1 VTIIPTRA
9 VFRRAALALA
19 LASASALP
27 AAAQDLSAIQTPN
40 ASAPSTAAPDLGLP
54 KGALVF
60 HGNYCGPG
68 SRGNNPPPVDALDRA
83 CMHHDACSPP
93 VGEGLAPCSCNQRLY
108 SEAMAVARNPRT
120 SDDLRTVADFVAE
133 GAKALACR

>member
-1 VTIIPTRA
+1 MTIMPTRA
-9 VFRRAALALA
+9 VVRRAALALA
-19 LASASALP
+19 LVSASALP
-27 AAAQDLSAIQTPN
+27 AAAQDLAAVQTPD
-40 ASAPSTAAPDLGLP
+40 ASASSTTAPAMGLP

-93 VGEGLAPCSCNQRLY
+93 AGEGLPLCSCNQRLH
-108 SEAMAVARNPRT
+108 SEASAVARSPRT
-120 SDDLRTVADFVAE
+120 PDDLRIAADFVAE
-133 GAKALACR
+133 GAKVLACR